1 LEEIL
6 AGVLEFLEQC
16 HRQEG
21 DFEDVDDKI
30 EEEYRRRNY
39 L

>member
-6 AGVLEFLEQC
+6 AGVLEFSNSAAARRVGLRMEN
-16 HRQEG
+16 
-21 DFEDVDDKI
+21 DKM
-30 EEEYRRRNY
+30 EEEYRRRKY